1 MGHHLIVE
9 IGIIKIREVADSI
22 GALVL
27 ADIAH
32 PSGLIS
38 RGLLNDPLDY
48 CHVVTSTTHKTLR
61 GPSGIIM
68 MRNDFENPFG
78 IKTPKG
84 VLRKVSSLL
93 DSECFLNPRRPLNII
108 GAKAVAFKE
117 ALSDKYLEYVVQVK
131 KNANAMA
138 KEFVKRD
145 YNTISGGTE
154 NHLMLIDLRNKNIT
168 GKEAE
173 ENLGKADITINKNM
187 VPFDTESPFVTSGM
201 RIGTAAITTRGMKE
215 ADMIKVVEFIDRVS
229 NDDKE
234 IDTVRKE
241 INNWANSFPLH
252 E

>member
-1 MGHHLIVE
+1 
-9 IGIIKIREVADSI
+9 
-22 GALVL
+22 
-27 ADIAH
+27 
-32 PSGLIS
+32 
-38 RGLLNDPLDY
+38 
-48 CHVVTSTTHKTLR
+48 
-61 GPSGIIM
+61 
-68 MRNDFENPFG
+68 
-78 IKTPKG
+78 
-84 VLRKVSSLL
+84 
-93 DSECFLNPRRPLNII
+93 
-108 GAKAVAFKE
+108 
-117 ALSDKYLEYVVQVK
+117 
-131 KNANAMA
+131 MA

-145 YNTISGGTE
+145 YNIISGGTE

-215 ADMIKVVEFIDRVS
+215 ADMIKVVEFIDRVL